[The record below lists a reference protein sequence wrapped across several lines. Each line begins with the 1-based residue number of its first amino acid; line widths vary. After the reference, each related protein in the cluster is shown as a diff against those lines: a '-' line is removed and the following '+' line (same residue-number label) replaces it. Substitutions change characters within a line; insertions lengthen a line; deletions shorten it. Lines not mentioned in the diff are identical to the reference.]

1 MVVPPVCISNSL
13 CATIPPGACISLPST
28 SCPCPDPIPLPLPPV
43 TCRLT
48 LAASPAADFGL
59 EAAAAW
65 VAANSAPLFP
75 RSPVPWL
82 TPVVFSFEP
91 IPGPAAGVTF
101 GIVCVDCLCGG
112 CDGDGPRVATLLFPA
127 TGAVVFFWLL
137 KARVAPWRAAEMV
150 GLAFP
155 VAEAVDKAEVDDRV
169 GGVGPRPWLWVFR
182 VGDGGGCIGR

>member
-1 MVVPPVCISNSL
+1 MVPPVCISNSL
-13 CATIPPGACISLPST
+13 CATIPPAACTSLPST
-28 SCPCPDPIPLPLPPV
+28 SCPCDDPIPLPLPPV

-48 LAASPAADFGL
+48 LAASPAAAFGL

-65 VAANSAPLFP
+65 VAANRAPLLP

-82 TPVVFSFEP
+82 TPVVLSLKP
-91 IPGPAAGVTF
+91 IPGPGPCPAAGVTF
-101 GIVCVDCLCGG
+101 AFVCVGCLCGG
-112 CDGDGPRVATLLFPA
+112 CDGDGPRAAALLFPA

-155 VAEAVDKAEVDDRV
+155 GAEVADKAEEDDRA
-169 GGVGPRPWLWVFR
+169 GGVGPRP
-182 VGDGGGCIGR
+182 